1 MLLWIGLAAAVVA
14 VVCGALARRSNGR
27 VKALESVET
36 LPVGDLEAL
45 HEAAAG
51 AAGAG
56 FFRQPCEVVGA
67 ARPNEDGPLRSELSQ
82 LECVWHHHKVTRRYE
97 ETYRDNDGNRR
108 RRTRTD
114 VVADHATSTPF
125 YVEDATGKLL
135 VHPGKQKIDGAEKV
149 QDTFEPYEGRSGGRI
164 TFGSLVLSL
173 GSRSDTIG
181 YDREE
186 WVLRPGA
193 RVFAHGEAGDETGR
207 LVLGAPAEGGVFILS
222 TRTEGQLVRREN
234 NHVLGW
240 GIGAGVTGVAGVVLL
255 ILAAVL

>member
-1 MLLWIGLAAAVVA
+1 MLWIGLITVVAA

-45 HEAAAG
+45 HGAAAG

-67 ARPNEDGPLRSELSQ
+67 ARPNEDGPLSSELSR

-97 ETYRDNDGNRR
+97 ETYRDSEGNRR
-108 RRTRTD
+108 RRTRTE
-114 VVADHATSTPF
+114 VVADHATTTPF
-125 YVEDATGKLL
+125 YVEDATGKVL
-135 VHPGKQKIDGAEKV
+135 VDPGKQKVDGAEKV
-149 QDTFEPYEGRSGGRI
+149 QDTFEAHERGSGGKI
-164 TFGSLVLSL
+164 SFGALELRL
-173 GSRSDTIG
+173 GPRSDTIG
-181 YDREE
+181 FGREE
-186 WVLRPGA
+186 WILRPGA
-193 RVFAHGEAGDETGR
+193 RVFVHGEAGDETGR

-222 TRTEGQLVRREN
+222 TKTEGQLVRREN

-240 GIGAGVTGVAGVVLL
+240 GIGAGVTGTAAVVLL